1 MSEWIQS
8 ASGRLADFTIGTAIV
23 VVHVFMASRGMARKQ
38 LEAARR

>member
-23 VVHVFMASRGMARKQ
+23 VVHVFMASRGTRKQ